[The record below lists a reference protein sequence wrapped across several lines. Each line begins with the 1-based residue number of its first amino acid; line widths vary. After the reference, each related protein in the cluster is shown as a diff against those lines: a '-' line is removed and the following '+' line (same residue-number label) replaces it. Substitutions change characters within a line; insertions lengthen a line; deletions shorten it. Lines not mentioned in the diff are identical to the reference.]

1 VVPAGIVGLVF
12 DASAVIDIADA
23 DRALLTLI
31 AERLAPVIIPTPILD
46 EVETLSEAD
55 CTVLGLTVVEPSL
68 DQLTEA
74 AVRRGRLSEEDHLCL
89 IVARDSGAICVT
101 SDGALY
107 DECVAAGV
115 EVWRGLRPLIRLVEL
130 GHLEARIAIVTV
142 RAIRATNS
150 YITMAVVR
158 AFAVEIRAATR
169 RARRR

>member
-1 VVPAGIVGLVF
+1 MPAGIVGLVF
-12 DASAVIDIADA
+12 DASALIDLVDT

-31 AERLAPVIIPTPILD
+31 AERLAPVIIPTPILE

-55 CTVLGLTVVEPSL
+55 CKVLGLTVVEPSL

-89 IVARDSGAICVT
+89 TVARDSGAICVT

-107 DECVAAGV
+107 DECDAVGV
-115 EVWRGLRPLIRLVEL
+115 EAWRGLRPLVRLVEL
-130 GHLEARIAIVTV
+130 GHLEVRAAMVTV

-150 YITMAVVR
+150 YITVAVVR
-158 AFAVEIRAATR
+158 AFAVEIRTAAR